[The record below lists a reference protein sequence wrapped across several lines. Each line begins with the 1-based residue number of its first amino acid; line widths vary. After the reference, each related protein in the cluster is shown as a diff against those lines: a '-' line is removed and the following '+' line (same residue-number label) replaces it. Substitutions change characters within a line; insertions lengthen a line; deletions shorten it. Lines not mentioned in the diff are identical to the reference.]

1 MTPKAKEVGYRIRKI
16 REAKDFNQ
24 QNMADKLEITAGAY
38 AKIERGETD
47 PSISRLFAIAG
58 ILKVEII
65 NLVQDS
71 VPKVSGEVEKQVV
84 TLSKDMDRLKKEI
97 ATLKKTVSKSTK

>member
-16 REAKDFNQ
+16 RESKDLNQ

-47 PSISRLFAIAG
+47 PSITRLFQIAG
-58 ILKVEII
+58 ILKVDITSLI
-65 NLVQDS
+65 QDAPAKVPVDVQTQIS
-71 VPKVSGEVEKQVV
+71 
-84 TLSKDMDRLKKEI
+84 TLTKDVDMLKKEI
-97 ATLKKTVSKSTK
+97 TSLKKAGSKKK